1 MADRQWVIPGGGAVH
16 EEGTEEYVLPGVGAI
31 AEDQAAA
38 AGGGDGTDLPWPMP
52 VIMPP
57 PRMVVIGY

>member
-38 AGGGDGTDLPWPMP
+38 GGLSIPVAMYSYRRHHQAG
-52 VIMPP
+52 V
-57 PRMVVIGY
+57 